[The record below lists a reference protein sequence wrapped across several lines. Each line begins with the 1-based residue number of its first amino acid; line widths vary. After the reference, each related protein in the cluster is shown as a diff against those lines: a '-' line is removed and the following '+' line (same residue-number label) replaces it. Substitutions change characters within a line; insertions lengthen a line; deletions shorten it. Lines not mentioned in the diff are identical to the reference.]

1 MNPEK
6 LTKITFFLIF
16 LFSINYLPLI
26 LKVPFSFFNNDFRNM
41 NIYSRKL
48 QILEQKAGF
57 LKQEKEV
64 GFISEVKDDNI
75 MLLSD
80 PILNFY
86 IAQYALTPAIVKKG
100 SEFPYTV
107 GIYDKIVRI
116 DKGLSIYRQ
125 LSPDIFVFKRSEK

>member
-1 MNPEK
+1 
-6 LTKITFFLIF
+6 
-16 LFSINYLPLI
+16 
-26 LKVPFSFFNNDFRNM
+26 M

-64 GFISEVKDDNI
+64 GFISDVKDDNI

>member
-1 MNPEK
+1 
-6 LTKITFFLIF
+6 
-16 LFSINYLPLI
+16 
-26 LKVPFSFFNNDFRNM
+26 M

-48 QILEQKAGF
+48 QILEKKAEF

-75 MLLSD
+75 MLISD

-100 SEFPYTV
+100 SDFPYTV

-116 DKGLSIYRQ
+116 AKGLSIYRQ
-125 LSPDIFVFKRSEK
+125 LSPDIFVFKRSKK

>member
-6 LTKITFFLIF
+6 LTKITFFLLF
-16 LFSINYLPLI
+16 LFSINYLP
-26 LKVPFSFFNNDFRNM
+26 
-41 NIYSRKL
+41 
-48 QILEQKAGF
+48 
-57 LKQEKEV
+57 
-64 GFISEVKDDNI
+64 
-75 MLLSD
+75 LLSD